1 MVPAET
7 ITSILAVVGVDEGGL
22 NPSLASGGFQA
33 VRKAVKQIG
42 REGWSAGQI
51 LEQVSCCSRSSK
63 AI

>member
-22 NPSLASGGFQA
+22 NPALASGGFQA
-33 VRKAVKQIG
+33 VRSAVKQIG

-51 LEQVSCCSRSSK
+51 LEQVR
-63 AI
+63 